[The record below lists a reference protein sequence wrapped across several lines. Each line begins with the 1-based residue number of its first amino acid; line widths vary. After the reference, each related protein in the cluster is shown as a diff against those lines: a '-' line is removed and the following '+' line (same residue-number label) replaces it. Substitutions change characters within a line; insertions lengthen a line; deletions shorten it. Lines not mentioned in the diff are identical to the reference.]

1 MKKYPWDLII
11 FCLSWVGQIYV
22 LVTDANDLGRNIAY
36 VFQLLRMFKI
46 VQFFNFAKSFYNC
59 TIKIFPEAIM
69 TFLLVIIL
77 LLIYAIIGV
86 DLFCYL
92 KPQNDVDGE
101 RIGFHSVGMAFVTLT
116 KIVTFEEWY
125 KIIADCV
132 RHIQPNFVC
141 LEIKSYEDYEKY
153 GKQIFFLNKLIFKG
167 LNGCGDYLG
176 YAYFFSLVLIVALLI
191 LNLFVPI
198 MIHFSEEVT
207 MKEMAAVNIYQISK
221 IKLLWMEFDPK
232 ALGYI
237 NYKDFSRFFK
247 KTALTLGVSYWDFLM
262 PLNRSNFLKMLDIP
276 LYINKTDNVLCYRFH
291 DVLLTLAQ
299 LSVFLNYGFIK

>member
-1 MKKYPWDLII
+1 MKKHPWDLII
-11 FCLSWVGQIYV
+11 FFLSWVGQIYV
-22 LVTDANDLGRNIAY
+22 LVTDVDDLGRNIAY

-92 KPQNDVDGE
+92 KPQKDVDGE
-101 RIGFHSVGMAFVTLT
+101 RIGFHSVGKAFVTLT

-141 LEIKSYEDYEKY
+141 SEIKSYEDYEKY
-153 GKQIFFLNKLIFKG
+153 GKQIFF
-167 LNGCGDYLG
+167 
-176 YAYFFSLVLIVALLI
+176 S
-191 LNLFVPI
+191 
-198 MIHFSEEVT
+198 
-207 MKEMAAVNIYQISK
+207 
-221 IKLLWMEFDPK
+221 
-232 ALGYI
+232 
-237 NYKDFSRFFK
+237 
-247 KTALTLGVSYWDFLM
+247 
-262 PLNRSNFLKMLDIP
+262 
-276 LYINKTDNVLCYRFH
+276 
-291 DVLLTLAQ
+291 
-299 LSVFLNYGFIK
+299 